1 MNVLPEML
9 ALWLLETTA
18 SVIVFYVLL
27 HNTAL
32 LPSLV
37 ASFSGLDA
45 ADALLLALTVGLVAF
60 TIGLY
65 RPETCLET
73 RRLIGKALAS
83 AAMSVPAVWVVAE
96 AGNMDSNGLFG
107 SNPIWPIG
115 ILFAWS
121 GLLLFTRVLYKIALR
136 HNLFIRR
143 MVVLGGDDA
152 VGEIVSSIDGSRRGL
167 FRAQPLTESRGQA
180 LIGVEATAPA
190 PLPAGLWGVVF
201 DSAPVPAGLPGGVRV
216 FDAASFSETHLN
228 RIDID
233 SVARRGEASRSAQAA
248 TPFGRLAMI
257 REGRRMA
264 RRVTDNPRRRLVQDI
279 LQRGMDL
286 AIAVPLLLLSS
297 PILLITAL
305 LIRLESPGPVI
316 YRQERVGLDGR
327 SFTIL
332 KFRSMRADA
341 ERAGPTWA
349 AKSDSRVTRIGGFI
363 RKVRIDELPQLMNIL
378 RGDMSV
384 VGPRPERP
392 HFVAQL
398 SREIPVFAERARVKP
413 GLTGWAQINYPYGSS
428 IEDARNKLSF
438 DLYYIKHR
446 SLLFNLVILFAT
458 IRVILFQEG
467 AR

>member
-1 MNVLPEML
+1 
-9 ALWLLETTA
+9 
-18 SVIVFYVLL
+18 
-27 HNTAL
+27 
-32 LPSLV
+32 
-37 ASFSGLDA
+37 
-45 ADALLLALTVGLVAF
+45 
-60 TIGLY
+60 
-65 RPETCLET
+65 
-73 RRLIGKALAS
+73 
-83 AAMSVPAVWVVAE
+83 
-96 AGNMDSNGLFG
+96 
-107 SNPIWPIG
+107 
-115 ILFAWS
+115 
-121 GLLLFTRVLYKIALR
+121 
-136 HNLFIRR
+136 
-143 MVVLGGDDA
+143 
-152 VGEIVSSIDGSRRGL
+152 
-167 FRAQPLTESRGQA
+167 
-180 LIGVEATAPA
+180 
-190 PLPAGLWGVVF
+190 
-201 DSAPVPAGLPGGVRV
+201 
-216 FDAASFSETHLN
+216 
-228 RIDID
+228 
-233 SVARRGEASRSAQAA
+233 
-248 TPFGRLAMI
+248 
-257 REGRRMA
+257 
-264 RRVTDNPRRRLVQDI
+264 
-279 LQRGMDL
+279 MDL